1 MAQQIALLDDEEREA
16 ALEGLDLDDLQYDWK
31 FWRRP
36 SQTFPTREQLNWWI
50 GLMMAG
56 RGAGKTRTGTEWAHE
71 KAISMPGS
79 RGLLVARTAADTR
92 DVLVEGD
99 SGLLQVGRPGERAHY
114 ESSKRRVTWPN
125 GSPGHPVHR
134 RGARGAA
141 WSAGPLGAVRRDRHL
156 AADPG
161 RRRADRLGPRPD
173 RHPSALGYG
182 EDRQRP
188 QIMALTTPKRTP
200 IMKKL
205 LELVEENPA
214 VILRRDTTAANA
226 GNLDPEYL
234 NMIYGLFGGT
244 RLSNARSSTAMMLED
259 VEGALWTQLILDVDR
274 VERLPYVPLVYVIA
288 VDPSVAEEPT
298 DECGILVCAS
308 TTEQDLYRASSTSSR
323 TPPCSA
329 PRTSGPPRW
338 CSRPASTAARWWPRS
353 TRAARWSATRCVN
366 IDPTIK
372 VLDVRARY
380 GKQTRAEPVSLAFEQ
395 HRGHLLGWWP
405 DLESQLT
412 SWTPM
417 DRKSPDRLDAMVWG
431 ATALLI
437 KPPPRALPQLDPC
450 ALRRPAADPAASP
463 PSPIPPARGDPRPE
477 RDRFARPS
485 PGWRMVHPRSADLP
499 RFSPFGCGPV
509 TIPTCRVVAPQGED

>member
-1 MAQQIALLDDEEREA
+1 VTIAPEEMSLAQQIALLDDEEREA
-16 ALEGLDLDDLQYDWK
+16 ALEGLDLDDLQYDWS

-36 SQTFPTREQLNWWI
+36 SQTFPSREEVNWWI

-99 SGLLQVGRPGERAHY
+99 SGLLKVGRPQERANY

-125 GSPGHPVHR
+125 GSTATLFTAEEPDVLRGPQGHWALCDEIATWRQAPDAS
-134 RGARGAA
+134 GLTA
-141 WSAGPLGAVRRDRHL
+141 WDHVRI
-156 AADPG
+156 G
-161 RRRADRLGPRPD
+161 TRLPW
-173 RHPSALGYG
+173 GYG
-182 EDRQRP
+182 EHRQRP
-188 QIMALTTPKRTP
+188 QILALTTPKRTP
-200 IMKKL
+200 VMKKL

-214 VILRRDTTAANA
+214 VLLRTDTTAANA

-234 NMIYGLFGGT
+234 RMIYGLFGGT
-244 RLSNARSSTAMMLED
+244 RLSRQELDGVMLED
-259 VEGALWTQLILDVDR
+259 VEGALWTQLTLDVDR
-274 VERLPYVPLVYVIA
+274 VDHLPYVPLVYVIA

-308 TTEQDLYRASSTSSR
+308 TTEQDLYRRQFYVVEDASVLGSPNIWASQVVLKAR
-323 TPPCSA
+323 EYGCPVVAEINQGGALVRSA
-329 PRTSGPPRW
+329 L
-338 CSRPASTAARWWPRS
+338 
-353 TRAARWSATRCVN
+353 VN

-405 DLESQLT
+405 DLEAQLT
-412 SWTPM
+412 SWTPT

-431 ATALLI
+431 ATALMI
-437 KPPPRALPQLDPC
+437 KPPDGLYLNSMRAHSAA
-450 ALRRPAADPAASP
+450 ALRIPPRPA
-463 PSPIPPARGDPRPE
+463 PSAIPKRGIRA
-477 RDRFARPS
+477 RDRFGRLPGRR
-485 PGWRMVHPRSADLP
+485 PGWKVL
-499 RFSPFGCGPV
+499 
-509 TIPTCRVVAPQGED
+509 

>member
-1 MAQQIALLDDEEREA
+1 MSLAQQISLLDDKGREA

-36 SQTFPTREQLNWWI
+36 SQTFPSREEVNWWI
-50 GLMMAG
+50 ALMMAG

-71 KAISMPGS
+71 KAITMPGS

-99 SGLLQVGRPGERAHY
+99 SGLLKVGRPGERAHY

-125 GSPGHPVHR
+125 GSQATLFTAEEPDVLRGPQGHWALCDEIATWRQAPDASGLTTWDHVR
-134 RGARGAA
+134 IGARLP
-141 WSAGPLGAVRRDRHL
+141 W
-156 AADPG
+156 
-161 RRRADRLGPRPD
+161 
-173 RHPSALGYG
+173 GYG
-182 EDRQRP
+182 KDRQRP

-200 IMKKL
+200 VMKKL

-214 VILRRDTTAANA
+214 VVLRRDTTAANA

-234 NMIYGLFGGT
+234 RMIYGLFGGT
-244 RLSNARSSTAMMLED
+244 RLSKQELDGQMLED

-308 TTEQDLYRASSTSSR
+308 TTEQDLYKRQFYVVEDASVLGSPNIWASQVVLKAR
-323 TPPCSA
+323 EYGCPVVAEINQGGALVRSA
-329 PRTSGPPRW
+329 L
-338 CSRPASTAARWWPRS
+338 
-353 TRAARWSATRCVN
+353 VN
-366 IDPTIK
+366 IDPNIK

-431 ATALLI
+431 ATALMI
-437 KPPPRALPQLDPC
+437 KPPDGLYLNSIRAHSPA
-450 ALRRPAADPAASP
+450 ALR
-463 PSPIPPARGDPRPE
+463 IPPRPVPSAIPTRGGTVHG
-477 RDRFARPS
+477 RFGRGTRS
-485 PGWRMVHPRSADLP
+485 PG
-499 RFSPFGCGPV
+499 FSVRYRP
-509 TIPTCRVVAPQGED
+509 